1 MLYRAY
7 TPLRPWYCTKA
18 RKLPTQFIFQILRV
32 FLRFEGLDHHV
43 PLLEWAKGTPYEN
56 AKESSTSTK
65 PIKEVIVELFAALLW
80 LEMGC
85 FDTLD
90 VNGDGFITRN
100 ELRPRAAEI
109 FGDDVADI
117 VVENFFSVAD
127 CDGDGRITPVDM
139 MIVKYVASDMI
150 NHVATDEEQVETLQ
164 KVAAETLGKHPSHIE
179 VQNVMKTL
187 MEILGVH
194 KYGKITRKEAMNAI
208 GAVRRRRLLL
218 ST

>member
-1 MLYRAY
+1 M
-7 TPLRPWYCTKA
+7 
-18 RKLPTQFIFQILRV
+18 
-32 FLRFEGLDHHV
+32 DHHI

-56 AKESSTSTK
+56 AKESSSK

-80 LEMGC
+80 SEMGC

-109 FGDDVADI
+109 FGDDVADF

-139 MIVKYVASDMI
+139 MIVKYVASDMT
-150 NHVATDEEQVETLQ
+150 NHVATDEEVETLQ

-179 VQNVMKTL
+179 VQNVMKIL
-187 MEILGVH
+187 MDILGVP
-194 KYGKITRKEAMNAI
+194 KNGKITRKEAMNAI
-208 GAVRRRRLLL
+208 GTIRRRSLLL